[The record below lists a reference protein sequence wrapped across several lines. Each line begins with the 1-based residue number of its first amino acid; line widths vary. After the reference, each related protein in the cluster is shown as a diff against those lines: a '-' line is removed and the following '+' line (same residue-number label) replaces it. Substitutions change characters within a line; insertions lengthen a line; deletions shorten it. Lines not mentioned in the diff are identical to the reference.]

1 MSHYTVGV
9 IIKEKDIKNLEK
21 TENMVFEDAVIRLVS
36 DAMEPFD
43 ENMPGEPV
51 LAMTLKELQEKLDE
65 IKNYEGEEEFYLN
78 IKEKYQ
84 NFTLQE
90 FCEIYYAYTFRED
103 GAYSTYNENSKWDWY
118 VIGGRWNGCLPIKGE
133 EQCSE
138 ERSSYDD
145 DVPNNCCKIK
155 DIELRREATEKE
167 IAEMKEQYEKI
178 TTEGNWYKPEYYKK
192 KYPTFEDYMDSQ
204 LEFATYALLLSN
216 GEWVEPGE
224 MGWFG
229 MSAATPEE
237 EAKFANTFKQKLN
250 EENPED
256 YFVLVDCHI

>member
-9 IIKEKDIKNLEK
+9 IIREEDIQNLEEQ
-21 TENMVFEDAVIRLVS
+21 ENMFFEEAVEKLV
-36 DAMEPFD
+36 DEAMHPFY
-43 ENMPGEPV
+43 EGLKVEGE
-51 LAMTLKELQEKLDE
+51 LIQTIEELKEDHAKITSYNGDDE
-65 IKNYEGEEEFYLN
+65 WHIRM
-78 IKEKYQ
+78 KEKYKDAS
-84 NFTLQE
+84 LKE
-90 FCEIYYAYTFRED
+90 FCEEYYGYIYKED
-103 GAYSTYNENSKWDWY
+103 GAYSTYNPDSKWDWY
-118 VIGGRWNGCLPIKGE
+118 VIGGRWNGYLPVKGE
-133 EQCSE
+133 EPCSE

-155 DIELRREATEKE
+155 DIELRREATEEE
-167 IAEMKEQYEKI
+167 IVEMKETYQKI
-178 TTEGNWYKPEYYKK
+178 TTEGNWYKPEYYRE
-192 KYPTFEDYMDSQ
+192 KYPTFEAYMDSQ

-216 GEWVEPGE
+216 GEWIEPGE

-237 EAKFANTFKQKLN
+237 EAKFANTFKQKLQ